1 MLDAIVRT
9 VLLVLVFLFG
19 TYVGSEKPYP
29 YEIVARLWA
38 PSSSLTVYRFTDSG
52 SRTPARELPDGG
64 RRLVFMTYGQSN
76 STNYG
81 GGTYE
86 PTGNVVNFY
95 EGATY
100 QYADPALG
108 GDGREASVWGRL
120 GDNLIDSGH
129 ADQVVFA
136 LAGAGGRTAGQLAT
150 GEEYEYFAKSYDALK
165 EAYGKVDAILFHQ
178 GENNHRNYS
187 GADYTPQMASLI
199 DRMRGDGIDAD
210 FYLSRASFC
219 GVTIDVEL
227 LRKQEAFVS
236 EEDGIFAGPN
246 TDLLFDRKYRQD
258 FQCHFS
264 EQGLAAKAE
273 LWVEA
278 LRSSGKLSN

>member
-9 VLLVLVFLFG
+9 VLLALVFLFG

-29 YEIVARLWA
+29 YEIIARLWQ
-38 PSSSLTVYRFTDSG
+38 PSSSLTVYRFTDIED
-52 SRTPARELPDGG
+52 RVAARELAADG

-95 EGATY
+95 EGASY

-120 GDNLIDSGH
+120 GDNLIEAGY

-150 GEEYEYFAKSYDALK
+150 GEEYDYFAQSYKAL
-165 EAYGKVDAILFHQ
+165 EATYGTVDAILFHQ
-178 GENNHRNYS
+178 GENNHRAYS

-199 DRMRGDGIDAD
+199 ERMRRDGIDAD

-219 GVTIDVEL
+219 GETIDVEL
-227 LRKQEAFVS
+227 LRKQAAFVS
-236 EEDGIFAGPN
+236 AQEGIYAGPN

-264 EQGLAAKAE
+264 GEGLAEKARM
-273 LWVEA
+273 WVEA
-278 LRSSGKLSN
+278 LLAGGKLTN